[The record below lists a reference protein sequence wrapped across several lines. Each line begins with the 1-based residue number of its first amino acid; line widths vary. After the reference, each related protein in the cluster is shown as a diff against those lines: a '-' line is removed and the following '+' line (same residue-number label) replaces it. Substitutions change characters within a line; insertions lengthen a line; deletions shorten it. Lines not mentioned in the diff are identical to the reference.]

1 MFWPRMNT
9 FRRATSLGN
18 PLEMFDRVFDN
29 TLGSIASCVRP
40 SSPAFNIWSDE
51 NGAVLTS
58 ELPGVSLSD
67 LEITVSG
74 RQVRI
79 ASARREELPEG
90 QRRISSE
97 RIQGSFERSFELPFA
112 VDSSQVTAKLAN
124 GVLAVEMP
132 RAESDKPRKIQVNGV

>member
-9 FRRATSLGN
+9 FRRSTSLGN
-18 PLEMFDRVFDN
+18 PLEIFDRVFDN
-29 TLGSIASCVRP
+29 TLGTVASSARP
-40 SSPAFNIWSDE
+40 VSPAFNMWSDE

-79 ASARREELPEG
+79 ASARHEELAEG
-90 QRRISSE
+90 QRRLASE
-97 RIQGSFERSFELPFA
+97 RVQGSFERSFALPFA
-112 VDSSQVTAKLAN
+112 VDSSKVTAKLAN
-124 GVLAVEMP
+124 GVLEVEMP
-132 RAESDKPRKIQVNGV
+132 RAESDKPRKILINGV

>member
-9 FRRATSLGN
+9 FRRSTSLGN
-18 PLEMFDRVFDN
+18 PFEIFDRVFDN
-29 TLGSIASCVRP
+29 TLGSIASGVRP
-40 SSPAFNIWSDE
+40 ASPAFNMWSDE

-79 ASARREELPEG
+79 ASARREEMGEG
-90 QRRISSE
+90 QRRLSSE
-97 RIQGSFERSFELPFA
+97 RNQGSFERSFALPFA
-112 VDSSQVTAKLAN
+112 VDSSKVTAKLAN
-124 GVLAVEMP
+124 GVLEVEMP
-132 RAESDKPRKIQVNGV
+132 RAESDKPRKIQINGV